1 MKAIEILLET
11 KKVNEAPAGLIGQGL
26 KKVGAGILGAMGA
39 KHMAGSL
46 AGSADVGAKANELEG
61 NFQRYLAQTGKTSK
75 TADYSDLAA
84 FLKQNKIRYPLAT
97 ASGPLD
103 QKSIDSIFTKI
114 AQNSFKGAS
123 ASSAS
128 GTSGSTQPGQQAQN
142 EPQQT
147 SFSNSPSSS
156 GQGSAPVGSGKVTM
170 AQLKASIAKLPKNQ
184 IAALRQL
191 IATTAGTA

>member
-11 KKVNEAPAGLIGQGL
+11 KKVNEAPANIIGQGL

-84 FLKQNKIRYPLAT
+84 FLKKNKIRYPLAT
-97 ASGPLD
+97 ASGPID

-114 AQNSFKGAS
+114 AQNSFKGDP
-123 ASSAS
+123 AS
-128 GTSGSTQPGQQAQN
+128 GDSDTSGSAQSSQQVQN
-142 EPQQT
+142 DPQQT
-147 SFSNSPSSS
+147 SFSSS

-184 IAALRQL
+184 IATLRQL